1 MFHGH
6 GPHGPQHRHNEDQ
19 ERGRRDGGYRGEG
32 RGGGRRGPF
41 GGPPGGFP
49 GFGFGGFSE
58 EGGRF
63 GGRRPPIERGMLRYL
78 LLDTL
83 NDQPKHGYEIIKA
96 FEERTGGQYAPSPG
110 TVYPMLQLL
119 DDQGMIRAEEG
130 SDRRTYRLTE
140 SGQTELTAH
149 RSTVDEFW
157 ARYAEGSAPGFNR
170 HEARFLA
177 EETKDLM
184 GTVWSGAKYAMGRG
198 DTETMRRIR
207 AAVERCKSEVRDI
220 VAAAPTTPPIPDDAT
235 TTTV

>member
-6 GPHGPQHRHNEDQ
+6 GPHGPRHDFDGDPRA
-19 ERGRRDGGYRGEG
+19 RGPRGEG
-32 RGGGRRGPF
+32 RGGRRGPFGGPF

-49 GFGFGGFSE
+49 GFGGFGGFWE
-58 EGGRF
+58 EGGRG
-63 GGRRPPIERGMLRYL
+63 GGRRPPIERGMLRYA

-140 SGQTELTAH
+140 AGQSELAAH
-149 RSTVDEFW
+149 RATVDEFW
-157 ARYAEGSAPGFNR
+157 ARYAEASAPGFNL

-184 GTVWSGAKYAMGRG
+184 QTIWNGAKYAMGRG
-198 DTETMRRIR
+198 DAETVRRIR
-207 AAVERCKSEVRDI
+207 AAVERCKGEVREI
-220 VAAAPTTPPIPDDAT
+220 IATAPSAAPTPDGATAT
-235 TTTV
+235 TV

>member
-6 GPHGPQHRHNEDQ
+6 GPHGPQHRFDGNHWDR
-19 ERGRRDGGYRGEG
+19 ERGQRGEG
-32 RGGGRRGPF
+32 RGGRRGPF

-49 GFGFGGFSE
+49 GFGRFWE
-58 EGGRF
+58 EGGPD

-130 SDRRTYRLTE
+130 SDRRAYRLTE
-140 SGQTELTAH
+140 AGQTELAAH
-149 RSTVDEFW
+149 RATVDEFW
-157 ARYAEGSAPGFNR
+157 ARYVEASTPNFNP

-177 EETKDLM
+177 EETKELM
-184 GTVWSGAKYAMGRG
+184 QTIWNGAMYAMRRG
-198 DTETMRRIR
+198 DAETVRRIR
-207 AAVERCKSEVRDI
+207 TAVERCKGEVRDI
-220 VAAAPTTPPIPDDAT
+220 VAAVPIATPDDAT